1 MVIVKFWY
9 LSMMNINR
17 QLWFCCVVCC
27 FFISVSLASDAT
39 QELSKL
45 LMNMQTLSSD
55 FTQTVTT
62 KKGRRLQTT
71 RGRLQLK
78 RPDKLRWETTEPD
91 PQLIVIHGQS
101 VWIYDIDLQQA
112 THKNLTVTEQQ
123 LPLLLLSQSVKKILQ
138 DFKVTQLSTTVFE
151 LLPIDPDLPF
161 SKIRLSFSGE
171 HLAAMHLV
179 DKLQQVIK
187 IHFFQPQMN
196 QRIDD
201 SVFEFQP
208 PSGIDVIR
216 A

>member
-1 MVIVKFWY
+1 
-9 LSMMNINR
+9 
-17 QLWFCCVVCC
+17 
-27 FFISVSLASDAT
+27 
-39 QELSKL
+39 
-45 LMNMQTLSSD
+45 MNMQTLSSD

-62 KKGRRLQTT
+62 NKGRRLQTT
-71 RGRLQLK
+71 HGRLQLK

-91 PQLIVIHGQS
+91 PQLIVIYGQG

-138 DFKVTQLSTTVFE
+138 DFKVTQSSTAVFE
-151 LLPIDPDLPF
+151 LLPIDPELPF
-161 SKIRLSFSGE
+161 SKIRLLFSGE

-187 IHFFQPQMN
+187 IHFSQPQMN